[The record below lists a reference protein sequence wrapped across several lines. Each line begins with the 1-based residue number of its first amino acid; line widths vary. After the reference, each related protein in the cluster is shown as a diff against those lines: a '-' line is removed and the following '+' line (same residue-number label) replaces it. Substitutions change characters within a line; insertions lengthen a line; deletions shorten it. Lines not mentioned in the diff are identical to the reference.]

1 MNLYQ
6 ENPKALSSSQQES
19 IELNNKFNN
28 EMLQNEE
35 NYKLDATV
43 QSEYDTNLKINDLS
57 IDSSRDYIKRIYEPN
72 DMSKDQILDDI
83 SLDKSN
89 LKQNKSNE
97 ILKRSE
103 IQLLQCKREEAL
115 NEPVLF
121 LLDLTRF
128 SFDFIRCISMFS
140 LLEQV
145 L

>member
-1 MNLYQ
+1 LYQ

>member
-1 MNLYQ
+1 MYQ